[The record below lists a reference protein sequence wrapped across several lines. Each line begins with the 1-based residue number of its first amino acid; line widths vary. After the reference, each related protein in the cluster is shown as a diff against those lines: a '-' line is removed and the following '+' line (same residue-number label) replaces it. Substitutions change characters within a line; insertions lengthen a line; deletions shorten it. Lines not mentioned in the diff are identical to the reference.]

1 MEMGALVPLVA
12 IVTSIGAPALVV
24 VMIVA
29 LNHRKQIAR
38 YDLIEKAIQGDSS
51 PEVVD
56 QLVKSLGSEEQKR
69 TTPPRE
75 RHLTHATILLALGI
89 SFFLLRFIIGGTDV
103 TGLTATGTVL
113 AMLGLAK
120 LVIAFLIV
128 GKNPEPR

>member
-12 IVTSIGAPALVV
+12 IVTSIGVPALVV

-56 QLVKSLGSEEQKR
+56 QLVKALGNEEQKR
-69 TTPPRE
+69 TVPPRE

-89 SFFLLRFIIGGTDV
+89 SFFLLRLIIGGTDV

-113 AMLGLAK
+113 SMLGLAK
-120 LVIAFLIV
+120 LVIAFLIA
-128 GKNPEPR
+128 GKSPEPR

>member
-1 MEMGALVPLVA
+1 MEALVPLVA

-29 LNHRKQIAR
+29 LNHRKQIAK
-38 YDLIEKAIQGDSS
+38 YDLIEKALQGDSS

-56 QLVKSLGSEEQKR
+56 QLVKSLGNEEQKR

-75 RHLTHATILLALGI
+75 RHLTHATILLSLGI
-89 SFFLLRFIIGGTDV
+89 SFFLLRVIIGGTDV